1 MDILKLLLESTE
13 DLCSEDLDF
22 FETELAVGDYDGA
35 YRAACK
41 SEIQALRTQ
50 LHRLAAPPL
59 KKREPKPG
67 ASSGF
72 PEPASR
78 EAPPAP
84 VSPAQLV
91 WDSIAVIREQDD
103 YKKAF
108 RRFVKDS
115 PVIDSGFLDTHFSRF
130 KSWGMGAILSLKPLD
145 EAFLEKYFGALDHDK
160 IARYQL
166 FSERFFMKH
175 FAQLNPDIVLA
186 HGKNSWRVREQRSR
200 QLDVFLRLKGIKL

>member
-78 EAPPAP
+78 EAPPP
-84 VSPAQLV
+84 LSAQPS
-91 WDSIAVIREQDD
+91 WCGTASRS
-103 YKKAF
+103 YGSRTTTKK
-108 RRFVKDS
+108 RS
-115 PVIDSGFLDTHFSRF
+115 
-130 KSWGMGAILSLKPLD
+130 
-145 EAFLEKYFGALDHDK
+145 GAL
-160 IARYQL
+160 
-166 FSERFFMKH
+166 
-175 FAQLNPDIVLA
+175 
-186 HGKNSWRVREQRSR
+186 SR
-200 QLDVFLRLKGIKL
+200 TAP

>member
-84 VSPAQLV
+84 VSPAGVGQHRDHTGAGRL
-91 WDSIAVIREQDD
+91 Q
-103 YKKAF
+103 
-108 RRFVKDS
+108 
-115 PVIDSGFLDTHFSRF
+115 
-130 KSWGMGAILSLKPLD
+130 KSVQ
-145 EAFLEKYFGALDHDK
+145 ALCQGQPRD
-160 IARYQL
+160 
-166 FSERFFMKH
+166 
-175 FAQLNPDIVLA
+175 
-186 HGKNSWRVREQRSR
+186 
-200 QLDVFLRLKGIKL
+200 